1 MRMGAAPPSSAPKSL
16 LAVSGESESEVQ
28 LPRFDSPCA
37 RELYRSIVVVATPL
51 GGRLTCIH
59 TLDTHYCMNQ
69 SFNLMKWSFLKEK
82 SDPSRPFGKAK
93 AWEGTAA
100 ATAPTRETD
109 AALRAWLG
117 RGHAP
122 KGGSARQFGASTTVR
137 EKPRLGPTRLYKTN
151 QISMLKFTLE
161 ENPSQPPVSRR
172 PPASAATV

>member
-1 MRMGAAPPSSAPKSL
+1 MACGPLWAIF
-16 LAVSGESESEVQ
+16 LA
-28 LPRFDSPCA
+28 
-37 RELYRSIVVVATPL
+37 
-51 GGRLTCIH
+51 CIH

-109 AALRAWLG
+109 GALRAWLG
-117 RGHAP
+117 RGRAP
-122 KGGSARQFGASTTVR
+122 KAGSARQFWESATVR

-151 QISMLKFTLE
+151 QISMLKIYFGRESFAAASKQASCFSYRLAKRC
-161 ENPSQPPVSRR
+161 PPGCLACCVPDPRRTPFHRRVS
-172 PPASAATV
+172 